1 MASNS
6 TKMAGDK
13 GEELA
18 ASFLIDNGFELLERN
33 FRYSRYGEIDL
44 IMRKN
49 SLIVFVEVRYKKEKQ
64 SINAVHSIT
73 KSKLHR
79 LKKTA
84 QSYLTTHDKLAEDEY
99 YRFDLITVEDGEIS
113 WIQDIIR

>member
-79 LKKTA
+79 LKKPRNRI
-84 QSYLTTHDKLAEDEY
+84 SPLMISWLKMN
-99 YRFDLITVEDGEIS
+99 ITVLTDNC
-113 WIQDIIR
+113 